1 MAHPS
6 KQLSGTCPHP
16 SPRDGSRGIRSNLEL
31 ISTTSSDIPFYL
43 DPMGCAR
50 RYMVTQIA
58 EEEEIKLDRRVTQSD
73 IFSNTFN
80 IVSVHVA
87 PNHTFAFQHLALE
100 LKAFNAAHAG
110 RCTEDVKLVCRK
122 STVLQELLEQEAQR
136 CNTTSSTLTAAA
148 TKNVGIKPK
157 KLSKPK
163 PVRVGGLAGT
173 STSRNPIA

>member
-1 MAHPS
+1 MS
-6 KQLSGTCPHP
+6 L
-16 SPRDGSRGIRSNLEL
+16 L
-31 ISTTSSDIPFYL
+31 ITHLHSVCFLPK
-43 DPMGCAR
+43 
-50 RYMVTQIA
+50 TQI
-58 EEEEIKLDRRVTQSD
+58 
-73 IFSNTFN
+73 NTFA
-80 IVSVHVA
+80 IE
-87 PNHTFAFQHLALE
+87 HLALE